1 MLAPTVP
8 TEEDWKVV
16 KRGEKQYDRAAR
28 KLPGPVPRSTGWNQN
43 PRTPVSFA
51 SACSAWG
58 SAVKTTWLSLRRN
71 GDGLR
76 QLKRHLTMNG
86 EDGNVLVCLSLLGI
100 FGIGLGL
107 VFRSGYGIGFQIVRL
122 SVDDH

>member
-58 SAVKTTWLSLRRN
+58 SAVKTTWLSLRPD
-71 GDGLR
+71 GDGLC

-86 EDGNVLVCLSLLGI
+86 ADGYAPFCLCPLRLFCVGLFLV
-100 FGIGLGL
+100 
-107 VFRSGYGIGFQIVRL
+107 
-122 SVDDH
+122 

>member
-28 KLPGPVPRSTGWNQN
+28 KLPGLAPRSTGWNQN

-58 SAVKTTWLSLRRN
+58 SAVKTTWSSLHRN

-86 EDGNVLVCLSLLGI
+86 EDGNVLVCLSLLCLFSI
-100 FGIGLGL
+100 CLCL
-107 VFRSGYGIGFQIVRL
+107 VFPSRYA
-122 SVDDH
+122 

>member
-71 GDGLR
+71 GHRLR
-76 QLKRHLTMNG
+76 QLKSHLTMNG
-86 EDGNVLVCLSLLGI
+86 EDRFVLVCLYL
-100 FGIGLGL
+100 L
-107 VFRSGYGIGFQIVRL
+107 VFLAIG
-122 SVDDH
+122 